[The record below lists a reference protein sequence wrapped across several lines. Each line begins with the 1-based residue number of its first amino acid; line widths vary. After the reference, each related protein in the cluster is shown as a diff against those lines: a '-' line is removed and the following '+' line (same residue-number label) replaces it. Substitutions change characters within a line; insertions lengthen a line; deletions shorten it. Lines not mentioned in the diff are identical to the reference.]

1 MIAGYSKIGHC
12 SGAVMLLEEM
22 QHQGVQPDVFTFV
35 SLLSVSSKNGNLDL
49 GRFVHLYIVTTDV
62 QIDSIVKNALIDMYA
77 KCGHFQCAKCVF
89 DRMLHKNVVS
99 WTCMVNAYANHGL
112 IDNAVQTFN
121 QMPVKNVVS
130 WNSIIWCLVQEG
142 LYTEAMEL
150 FHRMC
155 ISDVIPDNGMA
166 SSSGKRVKTMGNK
179 RKDPERFYSNK
190 FLSHK
195 HEQHFQTV

>member
-1 MIAGYSKIGHC
+1 
-12 SGAVMLLEEM
+12 MLLEEM
-22 QHQGVQPDVFTFV
+22 QHQGVQPDVFTFF

-49 GRFVHLYIVTTDV
+49 GKFVHLYIVTTDV

-155 ISDVIPDNGMA
+155 ISDMIPDNVGAIMSIKNFNNLFNNSHQRIGVA
-166 SSSGKRVKTMGNK
+166 LYGIIWLQVLFGLSRPQRFMFPNAKSSGG
-179 RKDPERFYSNK
+179 
-190 FLSHK
+190 
-195 HEQHFQTV
+195 